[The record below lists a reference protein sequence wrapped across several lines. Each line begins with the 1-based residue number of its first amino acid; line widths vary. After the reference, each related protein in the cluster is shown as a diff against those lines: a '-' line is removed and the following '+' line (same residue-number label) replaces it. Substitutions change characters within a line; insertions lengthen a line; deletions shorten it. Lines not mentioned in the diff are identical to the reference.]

1 MTLFHRAPGDQ
12 ADATVPETSVE
23 IRQKPTLALIHL
35 DRMIRNLWKLKE
47 LAHPATVLPVIK
59 ADAYG
64 HGLIR
69 IAKALT
75 EDGVE
80 GLGVSFLEEG
90 IALRRA
96 GIPGRILVMGGIVN
110 AQIDHFLEY
119 DLDMTASSSY
129 IATAISDA
137 AVRMGIPAKVHAKI
151 DTGMGRIGVNWEQS
165 TPFFEKLSS
174 LPGLEV
180 VGIYSHLATAEDT
193 DGEGYDFARE
203 QIRRFRISLEKAAE
217 CRLDPPLIHL
227 VNSAGMLNHPD
238 AGFSLIRPGIALYGL
253 PSKTN
258 QPDVLASLARLRRAS
273 PGLDPGEAKSE
284 WTPAAQFPHPSQPP
298 VLELEPVLELVSEIV
313 FLKGVRK
320 DTPISYGMTWRAPQN
335 TWIATIPIGYGD
347 GYPRAMSNRGHVLIR
362 GKRYPIVGAV
372 CMDQL
377 MVDVGPV
384 DPPEVGEAVTLI
396 GRQGDDEITVGEI
409 CGITGHIPYEIPIL
423 LTTRVP
429 RIYMNNQEAE

>member
-1 MTLFHRAPGDQ
+1 M
-12 ADATVPETSVE
+12 E

-35 DRMIRNLWKLKE
+35 DRMIRNLRRLKE
-47 LAHPATVLPVIK
+47 LAYPAAVMPVIK

-69 IAKALT
+69 TAKALSD
-75 EDGVE
+75 EGVE

-96 GIPGRILVMGGIVN
+96 GIAGRILVMGGIVN

-119 DLDMTASSSY
+119 DLDMTASSAF
-129 IATAISDA
+129 IASAISDA
-137 AVRMGIPAKVHAKI
+137 AVRMRIPAKVHAKI

-193 DGEGYDFARE
+193 FGKGFDFARE
-203 QIRRFRISLEKAAE
+203 QIRRFRISLENAAE
-217 CRLDPPLIHL
+217 CGLEPPLIHL
-227 VNSAGMLNHPD
+227 VNSAGLLNHPD
-238 AGFSLIRPGIALYGL
+238 AKFSLIRPGIALYGL
-253 PSKTN
+253 
-258 QPDVLASLARLRRAS
+258 ASGDDQANAARVSA
-273 PGLDPGEAKSE
+273 
-284 WTPAAQFPHPSQPP
+284 FHM
-298 VLELEPVLELVSEIV
+298 EPVMELVSEII
-313 FLKGVRK
+313 FLKGVRQG
-320 DTPISYGMTWRAPQN
+320 TPISYGMTWRASQN

-347 GYPRAMSNRGHVLIR
+347 GYPRGMSNRGHVLIR

-384 DPPEVGEAVTLI
+384 DPPDVGEPVTLI
-396 GRQGDDEITVGEI
+396 GRQGGEEITVEEI
-409 CGITGHIPYEIPIL
+409 CQNTGHIPYEIPIL

-429 RIYMNNQEAE
+429 RIYLDGEC

>member
-1 MTLFHRAPGDQ
+1 MALFHRAPADQ
-12 ADATVPETSVE
+12 ADTTAPEIPVE

-35 DRMIRNLWKLKE
+35 DRMIRNLRSLKR
-47 LAHPATVLPVIK
+47 LAHPAGLLPVIK

-75 EDGVE
+75 EEAVE

-90 IALRRA
+90 VALRRA

-119 DLDMTASSSY
+119 DLDMTASSGF
-129 IATAISDA
+129 IAGAISEA
-137 AVRMGIPAKVHAKI
+137 AVRMGVRAKVHAKI
-151 DTGMGRIGVNWEQS
+151 DTGMSRIGVNWEQS

-174 LPGLEV
+174 LPGLDV
-180 VGIYSHLATAEDT
+180 VGIYSHLATAET
-193 DGEGYDFARE
+193 TTGEGYDYARE
-203 QIRRFRISLEKAAE
+203 QIRRFRVSLDKAAQ
-217 CRLDPPLIHL
+217 CGLNPPLIHII
-227 VNSAGMLNHPD
+227 NTAGMLIHPD
-238 AGFSLIRPGIALYGL
+238 ARHTLTRPGIALYGL
-253 PSKTN
+253 SFKTD
-258 QPDVLASLARLRRAS
+258 QPNVIAKLALS
-273 PGLDPGEAKSE
+273 GEAKQSPIETHHPDVIASAAKQSPSE
-284 WTPAAQFPHPSQPP
+284 YDLQ
-298 VLELEPVLELVSEIV
+298 LEPVMELVSEIV

-320 DTPISYGMTWRAPQN
+320 GTPISYGMTWRAPQN

-347 GYPRAMSNRGHVLIR
+347 GYPRAMGNHGQLLIR

-377 MVDVGPV
+377 MVDVGPS
-384 DPPEVGEAVTLI
+384 DPPDVGEAVTLI
-396 GRQGDDEITVGEI
+396 GRQDDDEITVDEI
-409 CGITGHIPYEIPIL
+409 CRITGHIPYEIPIL

-429 RIYMNNQEAE
+429 RIYLNE